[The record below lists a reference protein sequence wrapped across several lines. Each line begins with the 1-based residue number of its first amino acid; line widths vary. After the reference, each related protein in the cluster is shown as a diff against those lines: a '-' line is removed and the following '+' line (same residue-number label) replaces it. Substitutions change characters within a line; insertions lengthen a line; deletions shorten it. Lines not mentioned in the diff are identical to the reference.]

1 MHDYIRV
8 IYYKCTYLYITRFLI
23 FSLLTPYTLH
33 KIFLLKNS
41 MVMRRTMSY
50 ISRCIQL
57 LLNSQCYSVDDIF
70 LALTQVIFKYPQ
82 RTLTFGGLR

>member
-41 MVMRRTMSY
+41 MVM
-50 ISRCIQL
+50 
-57 LLNSQCYSVDDIF
+57 
-70 LALTQVIFKYPQ
+70 
-82 RTLTFGGLR
+82 